1 MWAPMSR
8 TRRHLSRTLHVRI
21 PTATLEALEKMARSR
36 AGKRTLPHGAVSDL
50 VRFAIATLLTNGETQ
65 RATDRAPAHGNCNDA
80 NTSIENS
87 VATTSP
93 DLSPGDTQAA

>member
-50 VRFAIATLLTNGETQ
+50 VRSAIATLLTNGETQ
-65 RATDRAPAHGNCNDA
+65 RDTNRAQLLTDCNGA

-87 VATTSP
+87 IVTTSP

>member
-50 VRFAIATLLTNGETQ
+50 VRSAIATLLTNSETQ
-65 RATDRAPAHGNCNDA
+65 RDTNRAPALADCNDA

-87 VATTSP
+87 IATTSP
-93 DLSPGDTQAA
+93 DLSPSDTQAA

>member
-50 VRFAIATLLTNGETQ
+50 VRSAIARLLTEDETQ
-65 RATDRAPAHGNCNDA
+65 RDMMRAAALGECKPAD
-80 NTSIENS
+80 TSIENS
-87 VATTSP
+87 IATTSP